1 MKEKIGTNIRIRK
14 VTSWVRK
21 MPTILYIF
29 IFSSQYQTS
38 IIKNKILCCS
48 RKQHGRN
55 QSKKSLLYVPKE
67 ATLCFPR
74 TRIQGPAPLRTIQIA
89 LRKIVQYCLPQ
100 EKNEPH
106 QNKIV
111 ARHQIKIAENGHEQ
125 AAMFTEWRSIA
136 EEEKFERPQSADLT
150 RREIKIK
157 IAIPLSIKGAAETQ

>member
-1 MKEKIGTNIRIRK
+1 
-14 VTSWVRK
+14 

-29 IFSSQYQTS
+29 IFGSQYQSS
-38 IIKNKILCCS
+38 IIKSKILC
-48 RKQHGRN
+48 KQHGRN
-55 QSKKSLLYVPKE
+55 QSEKSLLYVPKE

-100 EKNEPH
+100 EKDEPH

-125 AAMFTEWRSIA
+125 AAMFTE
-136 EEEKFERPQSADLT
+136 
-150 RREIKIK
+150 
-157 IAIPLSIKGAAETQ
+157 